1 MKKAI
6 VFLGSAVIVMLFV
19 SRSRVHHEE
28 LSDAAQVQITNK
40 QPESEVKQLAE
51 VVVPTSVETNTPAVT
66 NVVKPRKVTIVIDP
80 KLAAGPQK

>member
-1 MKKAI
+1 
-6 VFLGSAVIVMLFV
+6 MLFV

-51 VVVPTSVETNTPAVT
+51 VVVPTSAETNTPAVT
-66 NVVKPRKVTIVIDP
+66 NAVKPRKVTIVIDP
-80 KLAAGPQK
+80 KLASAPQK